1 MLQKNLTLA
10 ILFSDLSSSANLY
23 ESLGN
28 MGALKLVNSCISVLS
43 GIVADH
49 HGTIINTI
57 GDEVMCSFPSAE
69 QAIKAAVVMQKSQ
82 MITSPFFRAG
92 VWALC
97 YCVSMKKATHMLW
110 SQILEKK

>member
-43 GIVADH
+43 GIIADH

-69 QAIKAAVVMQKSQ
+69 QAIKAAVVMQKSH
-82 MITSPFFRAG
+82 MIRSPFFRAG
-92 VWALC
+92 V
-97 YCVSMKKATHMLW
+97 
-110 SQILEKK
+110 